1 MNIAAMNKRIL
12 IIYFL
17 ISSVN
22 LIGFCQSG
30 ADSLDKDLYSRDS
43 INGIYIPKD
52 LNDCFTQIDGFWND
66 SIKTQIR
73 SWTEDEF
80 CANAHFGFG
89 MWMRNNWGLW
99 GGSRLQAYF
108 NDKGIYHPDDMSGI
122 ILTSYYR
129 YLTADKIELKKQ
141 IKFYKTYWEKPDET
155 QSFKAKARNG
165 KIFVDIDSAL
175 QISDS
180 IEEIDFIGFEKIP
193 RQIKE
198 FRNLKELNI
207 ENCYKINIE
216 NAIKQISFLDSLEY
230 ISFFDNGFT
239 EYPLSLGNLTHINKL
254 WISGDSIITLPNSI
268 INLSSL
274 VDLNITEC
282 PKLQLG
288 TLFFL
293 ISQLKNLKEL
303 DLSENGLSDLPM
315 SLTKLTQ
322 LKELW
327 LDNNIFTSVPESVK
341 SLSNLEYLR
350 FFSNNID
357 SLNITSGDLK
367 SLKGIDLCYN
377 KFDTFPM
384 ELINLNKLE
393 SVVMWYNEISTIPED
408 ITSLKN
414 LRRLNLQHNNLDE
427 QQKNKLKSQLPNTKL
442 EL

>member
-1 MNIAAMNKRIL
+1 MIKQIL
-12 IIYFL
+12 L
-17 ISSVN
+17 IVYLILLVN
-22 LIGFCQSG
+22 VIGFCQSSV
-30 ADSLDKDLYSRDS
+30 DTLETEKYNTDS

-52 LNDCFTQIDGFWND
+52 LNDCFNQIDGFWND
-66 SIKTQIR
+66 SIKNQVK
-73 SWTEDEF
+73 SWSEEEF

-99 GGSRLQAYF
+99 GGSRLQTYF
-108 NDKGIYHPDDMSGI
+108 NEKGIYHPDDMSGI

-129 YLTADKIELKKQ
+129 YLKGDKIELKKQ
-141 IKFYKTYWEKPDET
+141 IKFYKTYWEKPVEN

-165 KIFVDIDSAL
+165 KIFIDIDSAL
-175 QISDS
+175 QVSDS
-180 IEEIDFIGFEKIP
+180 IVEIDFIGFEKIP

-216 NAIKQISFLDSLEY
+216 NAIKQISSLDSLEY

-239 EYPLSLGNLTHINKL
+239 AYPLSLGNLIHINKL

-268 INLSSL
+268 INLNSL
-274 VDLNITEC
+274 VELNITEC
-282 PKLQLG
+282 PKLQLD
-288 TLFFL
+288 TLFTL
-293 ISQLKNLKEL
+293 IAQLKNLKEL
-303 DLSENGLSDLPM
+303 DLSENGLIDLPM

-327 LDNNIFTSVPESVK
+327 LDDNNFTSVPESVK
-341 SLSNLEYLR
+341 RLSNLEYLR

-367 SLKGIDLCYN
+367 SLKGINLCYN

-384 ELINLNKLE
+384 ELTNLNKLE
-393 SVVMWYNEISTIPED
+393 SVVMWYNEISIIPDD
-408 ITSLKN
+408 IARLNNLK
-414 LRRLNLQHNNLDE
+414 RLNLQHNDLDE
-427 QQKNKLKSQLPNTKL
+427 LQKDKLRIQLPNTKL

>member
-1 MNIAAMNKRIL
+1 MNKHF
-12 IIYFL
+12 FL
-17 ISSVN
+17 IVFLMLSVN
-22 LIGFCQSG
+22 VIGFCQSSVDTLE
-30 ADSLDKDLYSRDS
+30 AEKYNTDSL
-43 INGIYIPKD
+43 NGIYIPKD
-52 LNDCFTQIDGFWND
+52 LNDCFNQIDGFWND
-66 SIKTQIR
+66 SIKNQVK
-73 SWTEDEF
+73 SWTEEEF

-129 YLTADKIELKKQ
+129 YLKGDKIELKKQ
-141 IKFYKTYWEKPDET
+141 IKSYKTYWEKPDET
-155 QSFKAKARNG
+155 QSFKAKTRNG

-175 QISDS
+175 QVSDS
-180 IEEIDFIGFEKIP
+180 IVEIDFIGFEKIP

-198 FRNLKELNI
+198 FRNIKEINI
-207 ENCYKINIE
+207 ESCYKIDIE
-216 NAIKQISFLDSLEY
+216 NAIKQISILESLEY

-239 EYPLSLGNLTHINKL
+239 EYPLSLGNLTQINKL
-254 WISGDSIITLPNSI
+254 WISGDSIKTLPSSI
-268 INLSSL
+268 INLNSL
-274 VDLNITEC
+274 VELNITEC
-282 PKLQLG
+282 PNLQLD
-288 TLFFL
+288 TLFSM
-293 ISQLKNLKEL
+293 ISRLKNLREL

-327 LDNNIFTSVPESVK
+327 LDDNTFTSIPESVK

-384 ELINLNKLE
+384 ELTNLNNLE
-393 SVVMWYNEISTIPED
+393 SVVMWYNEISKLPED
-408 ITSLKN
+408 IARLKN
-414 LRRLNLQHNNLDE
+414 LKRLNLQHNNLDE
-427 QQKNKLKSQLPNTKL
+427 QQKDKLKSQLPNTKL

>member
-1 MNIAAMNKRIL
+1 MNKQI
-12 IIYFL
+12 FL
-17 ISSVN
+17 IVYLILSVN
-22 LIGFCQSG
+22 MIGFCQSNV
-30 ADSLDKDLYSRDS
+30 DTLETEKYITDS

-52 LNDCFTQIDGFWND
+52 LTDCFNQIDGFWND
-66 SIKTQIR
+66 SIKTQVK
-73 SWTEDEF
+73 SWTEEEF

-129 YLTADKIELKKQ
+129 YLKGDKIELKKQ
-141 IKFYKTYWEKPDET
+141 IRFYKTYWERSVEN

-165 KIFVDIDSAL
+165 KMFVDIDSAL
-175 QISDS
+175 QVSDS
-180 IEEIDFIGFEKIP
+180 IVEIDFIGFEKIP

-207 ENCYKINIE
+207 ENCYKIDIE
-216 NAIKQISFLDSLEY
+216 NAIKKISFLESLEY

-254 WISGDSIITLPNSI
+254 WISGDSIITLPSSI
-268 INLSSL
+268 INLNSL
-274 VDLNITEC
+274 VELNITEC
-282 PKLQLG
+282 PNLQLD
-288 TLFFL
+288 TLFTQ

-327 LDNNIFTSVPESVK
+327 LDDNAFTSIPESVK
-341 SLSNLEYLR
+341 GLSNLEYLR

-357 SLNITSGDLK
+357 SLNIASGDLK
-367 SLKGIDLCYN
+367 SLKGINLCYN

-384 ELINLNKLE
+384 ELTNLKNLE
-393 SVVMWYNEISTIPED
+393 SVVMWHNQISIIPED
-408 ITSLKN
+408 IARLKN
-414 LRRLNLQHNNLDE
+414 LKRLNLQHNNLDE
-427 QQKNKLKSQLPNTKL
+427 QQKIKLEIQLKNTKL